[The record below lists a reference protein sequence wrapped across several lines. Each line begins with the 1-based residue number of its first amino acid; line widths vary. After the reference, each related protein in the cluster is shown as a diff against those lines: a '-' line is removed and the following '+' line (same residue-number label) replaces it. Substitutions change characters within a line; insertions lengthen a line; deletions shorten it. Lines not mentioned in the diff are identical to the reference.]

1 MEMEEEE
8 KRKIREFLKKV
19 DKKYYRPDIKERKS
33 LSEEMVDAA
42 EETGGTFLLW
52 RRSNPAGRK

>member
-8 KRKIREFLKKV
+8 KRKIREFL
-19 DKKYYRPDIKERKS
+19 KYYRPDIKERKS

-42 EETGGTFLLW
+42 EETGGTIPPLEEE
-52 RRSNPAGRK
+52 